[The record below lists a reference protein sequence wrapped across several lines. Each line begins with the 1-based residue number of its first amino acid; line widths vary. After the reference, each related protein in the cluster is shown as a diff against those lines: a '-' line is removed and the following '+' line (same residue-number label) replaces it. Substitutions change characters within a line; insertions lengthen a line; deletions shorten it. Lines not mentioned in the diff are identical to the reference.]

1 MKYKAAV
8 GTLVAGAIAVALT
21 ACGGGGGSSGDPSLT
36 ISGTAATG
44 TAFSGANVVAR
55 CVEGTG
61 STTTAADGSYSI
73 VMAGA
78 ITPCLVQVS
87 GPTAGGT
94 GIVLHSVVTAPASA
108 SGPTKVTANV
118 TPLTELTL
126 AHALGKQPVQQFDSI
141 DEELRRRLTETA
153 LAEAWEFINRFL
165 GNAGMALGGINPFT
179 GPLQAA
185 HGGIPGDL
193 HDQIL
198 DRFGLLVPPAGLP
211 VLVNQVAI
219 AAANGGIGNALA
231 AALAGGPLPGCPT
244 ALSGQY
250 RTLDLWGKTVVRDV
264 DFKKMRMRA
273 SNGVDWLALAA
284 NASEACSF
292 VATGLVGGRA
302 VETSIVLGAQGA
314 GAYRTHYTDTD
325 SPGVTGYIFPVQA
338 HALAEVD
345 GTWSFLSSGNF
356 PGEGNN
362 HYPGQ
367 LQFDA
372 AAGTMAAC
380 NYDTDTW
387 NCNPNGEMGPT
398 VTARADGGFDIAT
411 TDASVVVRM
420 YGYRAPGGTLTLF
433 GSRMLGSYDDANA
446 LLTSMV
452 AARLETLPLPAAGSV
467 VKYWNTQFT
476 SNDYVIT
483 TTSPAADAVVVDAV
497 DPVQGMVMRHR
508 TSDGREDTLQYNQP
522 LTGTRLRLP
531 GTTFAPAIQ
540 IPLPGLGIVI
550 SANAQPA
557 LDTGVMFH
565 VLSVE
570 RP

>member
-8 GTLVAGAIAVALT
+8 GMLVAGAIAVALT

-55 CVEGTG
+55 CVEGSG

-78 ITPCLVQVS
+78 TTPCLVQVN
-87 GPTAGGT
+87 GPSAGGT
-94 GIVLHSVVTAPASA
+94 GLVLHSVVTAPVSA

-141 DEELRRRLTETA
+141 DEELRQRLTEEA
-153 LAEAWEFINRFL
+153 LAQAWEFMNRFL
-165 GNAGMALGGINPFT
+165 GNAGMGLGGINPFT

-185 HGGIPGDL
+185 HGGLPGDL

-231 AALAGGPLPGCPT
+231 AALAGGSLPGCPT

-292 VATGLVGGRA
+292 VASGMVEGRA
-302 VETSIVLGAQGA
+302 VETSFVLGAQGA
-314 GAYRTHYTDTD
+314 GVYRTHYSDTD

-338 HALAEVD
+338 HVLAELS
-345 GTWSFLSSGNF
+345 GSWSFLNSGNF
-356 PGEGNN
+356 PGQGNN
-362 HYPGQ
+362 HYAGQ
-367 LQFDA
+367 LQFDS
-372 AAGTMAAC
+372 AAGTMSGC

-387 NCNPNGEMGPT
+387 ACNVNGGPLPT
-398 VTARADGGFDIAT
+398 VAARADGGFDIT
-411 TDASVVVRM
+411 ASGAPSAVHM
-420 YGYRAPGGTLTLF
+420 YGYHAPSGTLTLF
-433 GSRMLGSYDDANA
+433 GSQMVGTYDDPDAI
-446 LLTSMV
+446 LTSIV
-452 AARLETLPLPAAGSV
+452 AARLETLPLPAEGSV
-467 VKYWNTQFT
+467 VKYWDVQFT
-476 SNDYVIT
+476 SNDYVVT
-483 TTSPAADAVVVDAV
+483 TTAPAANAVVVDSV
-497 DPVQGMVMRHR
+497 DGVNGLAMRHR
-508 TSDGREDTLQYNQP
+508 TSDGRQDTVQYNQP

-531 GTTFAPAIQ
+531 GATFAAAIQ
-540 IPLPGLGIVI
+540 IPLPGLGVVI

-557 LDTGVMFH
+557 LETAVMFH